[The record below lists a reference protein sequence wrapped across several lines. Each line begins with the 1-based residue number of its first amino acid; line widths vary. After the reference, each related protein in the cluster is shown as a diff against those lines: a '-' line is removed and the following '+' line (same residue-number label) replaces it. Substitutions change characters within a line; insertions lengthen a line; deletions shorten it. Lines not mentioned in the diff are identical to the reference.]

1 MCNACM
7 MEGFDCGVPGMDC
20 LTYEVYDEQPVPY
33 HSTLGGTAAGCVN
46 YVGSLESKNMSD
58 TTVEV
63 AVDDNGIITKQS
75 EVYVW
80 NDQVFASYK
89 SALAA
94 SKKSKIYT
102 TLIKAN
108 AARHYPTYTTAQV
121 ENLIKTWS
129 KSPASY
135 SITLD
140 VCFDAFV
147 ELLAE

>member
-1 MCNACM
+1 M

-75 EVYVW
+75 EVFVW
-80 NDQVFASYK
+80 NDTVFASYK

-94 SKKSKIYT
+94 SKKDSIFSV
-102 TLIKAN
+102 LIKN
-108 AARHYPTYTTAQV
+108 YCMRHYPTYTKTQV
-121 ENLIKTWS
+121 DNLIKTWS
-129 KSPASY
+129 KNPTSY
-135 SITLD
+135 SIPLD
-140 VCFDAFV
+140 ICFDSFA
-147 ELLAE
+147 EMLAE

>member
-1 MCNACM
+1 MTPSKSS
-7 MEGFDCGVPGMDC
+7 EGIA
-20 LTYEVYDEQPVPY
+20 Y
-33 HSTLGGTAAGCVN
+33 HKPLGGNMFVKYAAHLKEV
-46 YVGSLESKNMSD
+46 SMSKK
-58 TTVEV
+58 TEV
-63 AVDDNGIITKQS
+63 TIEEAKTDDNGIITKQS

-102 TLIKAN
+102 TLIKAY